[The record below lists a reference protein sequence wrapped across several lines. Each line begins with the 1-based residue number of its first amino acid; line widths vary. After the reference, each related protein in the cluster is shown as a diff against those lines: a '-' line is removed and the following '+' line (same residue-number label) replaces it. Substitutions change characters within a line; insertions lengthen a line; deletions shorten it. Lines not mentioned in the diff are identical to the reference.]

1 VNINS
6 LDLNLLLVLE
16 ALLEERNVT
25 RAAARVGLTQS
36 AASSAL
42 GRLRAALGDPLFRR
56 TARGMSP
63 TARAMELAVPLRS
76 ALAQIRAALSENSG
90 FDPSASGRSFRLGM
104 TDYAELVLLG
114 PVLSRVGRDAPG
126 VQILVRRLDRIFIPP
141 ESELRDA
148 ALDAAVG
155 FFPEASSLE
164 PGTHSL
170 NLYSEKN
177 VCIARK
183 GHPILRG
190 KLTPARFAAAGHVG
204 VFYRNEVRGLVDSA
218 LANHGLRRKLRATT
232 PHFLS
237 AAQVVSESDLIAV
250 VPAGLATRF
259 RKFLH
264 LEIRKVPVA
273 MPPLHMR
280 LLWHE
285 RATLD
290 PGHQWLR
297 TLITSQFPKIS
308 R

>member
-250 VPAGLATRF
+250 VPEGLANRF

>member
-1 VNINS
+1 MNINS

-25 RAAARVGLTQS
+25 RAAARVGLTQP
-36 AASSAL
+36 ATSSAL
-42 GRLRAALGDPLFRR
+42 SRLRAALNDPLFRR
-56 TARGMSP
+56 TAHGMSP
-63 TARAMELAVPLRS
+63 TSRAMELAPPLRA
-76 ALAQIRAALSENSG
+76 ALAQIRAALSESAG
-90 FDPSASGRSFRLGM
+90 FDPSASARSFRLGM
-104 TDYAELVLLG
+104 TDYAELLLLG
-114 PVLSRVGRDAPG
+114 PLLSRTSRDAPD

-141 ESELRDA
+141 ESELRDT

-164 PGTHSL
+164 PDTHSL
-170 NLYSEKN
+170 DLYFEKN

-190 KLTPARFAAAGHVG
+190 TLTPARFAAAGHVG

-232 PHFLS
+232 PHFVT
-237 AAQVVSESDLIAV
+237 AAHVVAESNLIAV
-250 VPAGLATRF
+250 VPAGLAANF
-259 RKFLH
+259 RKSLR
-264 LEIRKVPVA
+264 LEIRKVPVR

-285 RATLD
+285 RASSD

-297 TLITSQFPKIS
+297 SLIVSQFSQSS